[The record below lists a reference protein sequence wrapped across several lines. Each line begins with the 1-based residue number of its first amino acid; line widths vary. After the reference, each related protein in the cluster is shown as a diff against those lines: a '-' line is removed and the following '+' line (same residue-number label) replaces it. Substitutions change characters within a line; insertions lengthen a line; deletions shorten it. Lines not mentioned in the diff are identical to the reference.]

1 MKHLCF
7 FSLMPDTKKSISS
20 FILMLFSDLHCWNLF
35 LDLNFSDH
43 ILSLCHVHD
52 YNIKISYAYDFIN
65 AWTWFLLA

>member
-7 FSLMPDTKKSISS
+7 FSLMPETKKSISS

-43 ILSLCHVHD
+43 ILSL
-52 YNIKISYAYDFIN
+52 ITLKISYAYDFIN